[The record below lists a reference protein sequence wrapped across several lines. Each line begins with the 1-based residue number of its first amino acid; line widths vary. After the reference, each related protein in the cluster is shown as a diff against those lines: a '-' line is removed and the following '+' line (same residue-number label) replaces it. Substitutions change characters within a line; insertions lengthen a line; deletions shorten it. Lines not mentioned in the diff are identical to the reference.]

1 MSRRLDRSE
10 YRLVVDEG
18 FAHLDEERW
27 WPFYTP
33 HWASRE
39 ASAARLETGP
49 GGLRLRIDA
58 DTEPWCP
65 EFDGDI
71 RVSHLQTGQL
81 SGALGS
87 SVGQHAFRDGLVVRE
102 EQPELELLTV
112 RHGIIEARAKAI
124 AHPDAMVALW
134 PIGFG
139 RDPRDS
145 GEICIFEIFGSEI
158 DADGGLVGV
167 GVKPQRDDRL
177 VEDFEKVRVDGD
189 LTEFH
194 DYAVEW
200 TADALDFFIDDTLVK
215 SVAQRIDYP
224 VQLMLDVFELPRAD
238 GTRGTA
244 TLPHVFEVAHVRVWD
259 RS

>member
-1 MSRRLDRSE
+1 MGTRLDRSAH
-10 YRLVVDEG
+10 RLVVDER
-18 FAHLDEERW
+18 FTHLDDQRW

-33 HWASRE
+33 HWASRD
-39 ASAARLETGP
+39 ASAARFETGAD
-49 GGLRLRIDA
+49 GLRLRIEA

-65 EFDGDI
+65 EFDGSI
-71 RVSHLQTGQL
+71 RVSHLQTGQF

-87 SVGQHAFRDGLVVRE
+87 AVGQHAFRDGLVVRE

-112 RHGIIEARAKAI
+112 HHGIIEARARAI

-145 GEICIFEIFGSEI
+145 GELCIFEIFGSEI

-177 VEDFEKVRVDGD
+177 VEDFEKVRVEGD
-189 LTEFH
+189 LTDFH
-194 DYAVEW
+194 DYAVLW
-200 TADALDFFIDDTLVK
+200 TPDTIDFFIDDRLVK

-224 VQLMLDVFELPRAD
+224 VQLMLDVFELPPAA
-238 GTRGTA
+238 GTRDTA
-244 TLPHVFEVAHVRVWD
+244 ALPHVFEVAHVRVWV
-259 RS
+259 